1 MSMIRLG
8 SEKSLQIMSDIEK
21 MVDFDRDL
29 PANVFRSKGYV
40 FWFFERPLIDFV
52 EGVTELVSASYKDFA
67 SDVFISS
74 SGGGETCFL
83 FDGKDIGASA
93 ELINSGFRNFFGGE
107 VGYPMVMGDL
117 GFNWLAYESAYEEF
131 GVLALRGDSDC
142 PSFAE
147 ALQRNLLSSDQ
158 FQVLESEHEFMVKVV
173 KAFREYFI

>member
-1 MSMIRLG
+1 
-8 SEKSLQIMSDIEK
+8 
-21 MVDFDRDL
+21 
-29 PANVFRSKGYV
+29 
-40 FWFFERPLIDFV
+40 
-52 EGVTELVSASYKDFA
+52 
-67 SDVFISS
+67 
-74 SGGGETCFL
+74 
-83 FDGKDIGASA
+83 
-93 ELINSGFRNFFGGE
+93 
-107 VGYPMVMGDL
+107 MVMGDL